1 MKRKRLLMENAV
13 PVLSWRETA
22 RADLLA
28 IVEYIADD
36 NLDAAQALKDEIET
50 RVSELARFPQMYKL
64 GRIAGTREM
73 VVRQDF
79 IVVYAEDA
87 ETVSVLR
94 VLHAAQQWP

>member
-1 MKRKRLLMENAV
+1 MENAV
-13 PVLSWRETA
+13 LVLSWRETA

-36 NLDAAQALKDEIET
+36 NPDAAQQLKDEIET
-50 RVSELARFPQMYKL
+50 RASELAQFPQMYKS
-64 GRIAGTREM
+64 GRVAGTREM
-73 VVRQDF
+73 IVRPNF
-79 IVVYAEDA
+79 IVVYAEDI

>member
-1 MKRKRLLMENAV
+1 MGNAV

-22 RADLLA
+22 RADLLM

-36 NLDAAQALKDEIET
+36 NPDAAQELKDEIEAK
-50 RVSELARFPQMYKL
+50 VSELARFPQMYKL
-64 GRIAGTREM
+64 GRVTGTREM
-73 VVRQDF
+73 VVRSNF
-79 IVVYAEDA
+79 IVVYAENA